1 MFTCFFVFFFYF
13 WLNLLIVFS
22 YSSLLRSDFIKMW
35 QYFYTFLMFFA
46 FYGRTFLFSFD
57 FKLLLS
63 HPNVVITISKVTY
76 KIRLFCCI
84 MSTKLGVT
92 FLLRQVWYDVI
103 KKLLS
108 ARIDFSFNFVTTLS
122 VMVYWKLCLMF
133 CIFG

>member
-1 MFTCFFVFFFYF
+1 
-13 WLNLLIVFS
+13 
-22 YSSLLRSDFIKMW
+22 MW

-63 HPNVVITISKVTY
+63 HPNVVIKISKVTY

-92 FLLRQVWYDVI
+92 FFIETSLIWCV

-108 ARIDFSFNFVTTLS
+108 ARIDCSFNFVTALS
-122 VMVYWKLCLMF
+122 VMVY
-133 CIFG
+133 